1 MAIIKNVK
9 RQNLELRREN
19 ARLQNTVAK
28 QQEMLEFIGILNDV
42 DIEELMEEPT
52 ETELEEGE

>member
-1 MAIIKNVK
+1 MAIIKNAH

-42 DIEELMEEPT
+42 DIEELMEESGDT
-52 ETELEEGE
+52 EIEEEG

>member
-1 MAIIKNVK
+1 MAIIKSVN

-19 ARLQNTVAK
+19 ARLQNKVAK

-42 DIEELMEEPT
+42 DIEDLMEESGDT
-52 ETELEEGE
+52 EIEEEG

>member
-42 DIEELMEEPT
+42 DIEELMEEPA
-52 ETELEEGE
+52 ETELKEGE